1 MPYSNNDEL
10 PKAVRS
16 KLSTHQQSIFRNVF
30 NSMMDQE
37 GMSESRAFA
46 GAWSQAKRSVEKADY
61 QGSNVELDKPF
72 RMPAGSTKKF
82 GVYVKDG
89 DKVKKVT
96 FGDPNMEIRR
106 DDPDARANFRARH
119 SCDAAT
125 DKTTPRY
132 WSCRAWESDTTV
144 TELTKNSSEQYHY
157 LYKTTNSANGKYYY
171 GIHSTKNLD
180 DGYLGSGVA
189 LKAAIKKHGKDI
201 FEKEILEFFPDRE
214 SLLVAEMLLVDEA
227 VVKSS
232 DTYNVSL
239 GGMSYVDSL
248 KCLSEE
254 AFIQH
259 QTVAGKAGGIASYEL
274 KTDAE
279 KELWHKAG
287 RAASSGSLGKKLN
300 IKDLESYKE
309 IRKETA
315 LNRPRYHC
323 PHCNLQNLDGGNLK
337 QHLAKVHN
345 DGGFEEAKK
354 SCRMWEA
361 GTSVSEMTNK
371 VEIVGEILKRDDEER
386 LAFGWAYVSTV
397 DNQISLDHSDEFIR
411 PDQLAKAATNFM
423 LSLRTA
429 KRMHSGASIGE
440 VVHSM
445 PLTNEI
451 AKALGIQ
458 SNREGWLVAIKVY
471 DDQTWQDVKS
481 GKLAAF
487 SIGGRALKEMV

>member
-10 PKAVRS
+10 PKAVRN
-16 KLSTHQQSIFRNVF
+16 KLSPHQQSIFRNVF

-46 GAWSQAKRSVEKADY
+46 GAYSQAKQAVEKADY
-61 QGSNVELDKPF
+61 QGQSVQLDKPF

-82 GVYVKDG
+82 CVYVKDG

-132 WSCRAWESDTTV
+132 WSCR
-144 TELTKNSSEQYHY
+144 
-157 LYKTTNSANGKYYY
+157 
-171 GIHSTKNLD
+171 
-180 DGYLGSGVA
+180 
-189 LKAAIKKHGKDI
+189 
-201 FEKEILEFFPDRE
+201 
-214 SLLVAEMLLVDEA
+214 
-227 VVKSS
+227 
-232 DTYNVSL
+232 
-239 GGMSYVDSL
+239 
-248 KCLSEE
+248 
-254 AFIQH
+254 
-259 QTVAGKAGGIASYEL
+259 
-274 KTDAE
+274 
-279 KELWHKAG
+279 
-287 RAASSGSLGKKLN
+287 
-300 IKDLESYKE
+300 
-309 IRKETA
+309 
-315 LNRPRYHC
+315 
-323 PHCNLQNLDGGNLK
+323 
-337 QHLAKVHN
+337 
-345 DGGFEEAKK
+345 
-354 SCRMWEA
+354 MWEA

-371 VEIVGEILKRDDEER
+371 VEVIGQILKRDDEER

-451 AKALGIQ
+451 SKALGIQ

-471 DDQTWQDVKS
+471 DDQVWQDVKS
-481 GKLAAF
+481 GKLSAF